1 MKTKIGSLVMF
12 IVLLMAVVVNAQQ
25 PQITA
30 TLKAIPDSYAG
41 KCPATIKFEGQIT
54 VKNLKEKSLKVQY
67 KFMRSDGA
75 LSPIKTIVFDKDGS
89 KSVSDTWTLGS
100 PDLPTYSGWEAIK
113 IVYPQDVE
121 SNKAN
126 FKLTCKIPI
135 PPKPE
140 ITGYKEA
147 CGKKGGNITILGR
160 NFGTQEGK
168 EVALGG
174 HGIHVDLK
182 VVSWSDTTIVAQIP
196 NDPRIQEGQW
206 YYIGIKADSE
216 WLSNISKNITIC
228 KTPEL
233 ASIINVHIIECSGG
247 TVGPARLVIS
257 WSYGTGVRPE
267 KVIIDVQRGT
277 EGSVLV
283 PRGTLVEVRGTE
295 TRKEVTI
302 FRLYDVPYT
311 IIFKAVYPSGDEK
324 TYTFVKR
331 CGE

>member
-1 MKTKIGSLVMF
+1 MKTKIGSLVIL
-12 IVLLMAVVVNAQQ
+12 IVLLMVVLVNAQQ

-30 TLKAIPDSYAG
+30 TLKAIPDSYVG
-41 KCPATIKFEGQIT
+41 KCPVTIKFEGQIT
-54 VKNLKEKSLKVQY
+54 VKNLKEKSLKIQY

-75 LSPIKTIVFDKDGS
+75 FSPIKTIVFDKDGS
-89 KSVSDTWTLGS
+89 KSVSDKWTLGS
-100 PDLPTYSGWEAIK
+100 TDLPTYSGWEAIK

-135 PPKPE
+135 AAKPE

-147 CGKKGGNITILGR
+147 CGKKGSNITILGK

-168 EVALGG
+168 GVALGG

-182 VVSWSDTTIVAQIP
+182 VISWSDATIVAQIP

-206 YYIGIKADSE
+206 YYIGIREDGK
-216 WLSNISKNITIC
+216 WLSNIDKNITIC
-228 KTPEL
+228 KSPEL
-233 ASIINVHIIECSGG
+233 APITNVHIIECSGG
-247 TVGPARLVIS
+247 TVGPARLVIT

-267 KVIIDVQRGT
+267 KIIIDVQRGT
-277 EGSVLV
+277 EGSVLM
-283 PRGTLVEVRGTE
+283 PRGTLIVVSGTE
-295 TRKEVTI
+295 TRKDVRI
-302 FRLYDVPYT
+302 FRLFDVPYT